1 MERERSVELC
11 RSLFLPPPFPKI
23 AHVLLSLRLF
33 YFQDVPTI
41 WEPGTG
47 YHYHYSKYSFF
58 FLSQLHGIRIYLK
71 YLLHFWR
78 KITDFPCLLLF
89 STPFSKRMLYFDPSE
104 FLIPVFF
111 FRFTLTSRNCF
122 ISFKM
127 RPRKKTKIA
136 HSRPL
141 NGMLDVSR
149 QRAKWKPSST
159 R

>member
-1 MERERSVELC
+1 MERERSWSSVYFPATALSPNSA
-11 RSLFLPPPFPKI
+11 RLIFASLVLFPRRPYNLRAWNRLPLPLLQ
-23 AHVLLSLRLF
+23 VLLLLF
-33 YFQDVPTI
+33 KPITWYT
-41 WEPGTG
+41 
-47 YHYHYSKYSFF
+47 
-58 FLSQLHGIRIYLK
+58 YLK

-78 KITDFPCLLLF
+78 KITDFSCLLQF

-111 FRFTLTSRNCF
+111 FRFTLTSRNCL

-127 RPRKKTKIA
+127 RPRKNTKIA

>member
-1 MERERSVELC
+1 MERDRSWSSVYFPATALSPNRARLIC
-11 RSLFLPPPFPKI
+11 ASLDLFSRRPYNLRAWNRLPLLLLQ
-23 AHVLLSLRLF
+23 VLLLLF
-33 YFQDVPTI
+33 KPIAWYT
-41 WEPGTG
+41 
-47 YHYHYSKYSFF
+47 
-58 FLSQLHGIRIYLK
+58 YLK

-111 FRFTLTSRNCF
+111 FRFTLTSKNCF

-127 RPRKKTKIA
+127 RPRKNTKIA
-136 HSRPL
+136 HSRLL

-149 QRAKWKPSST
+149 QRAKWKPSKT

>member
-1 MERERSVELC
+1 MERERSWSSVYFPATALSPNSAC
-11 RSLFLPPPFPKI
+11 LIFASLVLFSRRPYNLRAWNRLPLPLLQVLFL
-23 AHVLLSLRLF
+23 LF
-33 YFQDVPTI
+33 KPITWYT
-41 WEPGTG
+41 
-47 YHYHYSKYSFF
+47 
-58 FLSQLHGIRIYLK
+58 YLK

-149 QRAKWKPSST
+149 QRAKWKPSKT

>member
-1 MERERSVELC
+1 MERERGRWSSVSFPATALFPD
-11 RSLFLPPPFPKI
+11 RALLIFASLFF
-23 AHVLLSLRLF
+23 SLRPYNLRAWNRLPLLL
-33 YFQDVPTI
+33 QILLLLLKPIT
-41 WEPGTG
+41 W
-47 YHYHYSKYSFF
+47 
-58 FLSQLHGIRIYLK
+58 YLK

-78 KITDFPCLLLF
+78 KITDCPCLLLF

-104 FLIPVFF
+104 FVIPLFF

-127 RPRKKTKIA
+127 RPRKNTKIA

-149 QRAKWKPSST
+149 QRAKWKPSKT